1 MVKVNH
7 LSLLLYNLHTS
18 VVALKKNLEVK
29 EIPFFY
35 TSYCM
40 FVVLNLTR
48 IYNVSYNMWKFSV
61 EQLFILHNYNKFTSA
76 SKEYSV
82 CLFVILTS

>member
-1 MVKVNH
+1 MVVGSNPSHLPLLLLIMVKVNH

-29 EIPFFY
+29 EIPLFY

-48 IYNVSYNMWKFSV
+48 IYNVSYNM
-61 EQLFILHNYNKFTSA
+61 
-76 SKEYSV
+76 
-82 CLFVILTS
+82 